1 MEPFPITPPTIPRS
15 RGMRTLLVVGGSFD
29 PVHSGHVLVPQAAMS
44 IDFGMRG
51 RILYVPA
58 ARSPHK
64 TDGPFASD
72 EHRVGMLRALTE
84 RSESCGYWTDE
95 IDRAKDGGGGDPSY
109 TIDTLQRLRSVIR
122 ATVKLRLV
130 IGIDQALRFHTW
142 RRPREIIEI
151 AEPYVLPRGG
161 VAQLGEAMD
170 RGFWTPGERRRWDG
184 WVAAHPVIRD
194 DNSTAIRAAIPGAPA
209 DVEAW
214 RSIDGLKYV
223 PDVVARYII
232 EHNLY
237 GFREVKRS
245 PAVRTAGL
253 PKSGKIP
260 KSS

>member
-1 MEPFPITPPTIPRS
+1 
-15 RGMRTLLVVGGSFD
+15 MRTLLVVGGSFD
-29 PVHSGHVLVPQAAMS
+29 PLHSGHVLVPQAAMA
-44 IDFGMRG
+44 IDFGKRG

-72 EHRVGMLRALTE
+72 EHRVGMLRAFTDQC
-84 RSESCGYWTDE
+84 ESCGYWTDE
-95 IDRAKDGGGGDPSY
+95 IDRANTGEGGGPSY

-122 ATVKLRLV
+122 PTVSLRLV
-130 IGIDQALRFHTW
+130 IGMDQALRFHTW
-142 RRPREIIEI
+142 RRPRDIIEI

-161 VAQLGEAMD
+161 LIGVAKLGEALD
-170 RGFWTPGERRRWDG
+170 RDFWTPGERRRWDG
-184 WVAAHPVIRD
+184 WVAAAPVIRD

-237 GFREVKRS
+237 GFREITRS
-245 PAVRTAGL
+245 PTARTVGL
-253 PKSGKIP
+253 PMSEKLP
-260 KSS
+260 RSS